1 MTHLKGQVD
10 LAYCFLSGCCRSVG
24 LAVGGNWAR
33 YKVFPM
39 VSLPG
44 WAFVVWGHSLDAFV
58 AWLLPL
64 LLGDAEWGAFD

>member
-1 MTHLKGQVD
+1 MTHWWGDAD
-10 LAYCFLSGCCRSVG
+10 LVPCSFSGCCRSVG
-24 LAVGGNWAR
+24 LAVAGSWASLA
-33 YKVFPM
+33 VVPV

-64 LLGDAEWGAFD
+64 LLGDPE